1 MARMTQPPLFEPD
14 GSGFRSAPIA
24 RGPWDERM
32 MHGGAPSA
40 LLARTIEAAEPGADL
55 AVTRLTI
62 DFLSGVPLGVVELAA
77 SVVRPGRRF
86 QVVEATLDAGGR
98 HACLARAVRVRRA
111 DIPSAVASPVGAA
124 PPLPPPEQGEP
135 LPLFIESSKELF
147 YPDATEI
154 RQVAGELGS
163 GAVAAWIRLR
173 GEVVAGEA
181 PSQLARVAAAAD
193 FANGLSWILPWR
205 DWLFV
210 NTELTIHLRARA
222 GRRVDRRRRADVVVG
237 GGVRPIDGDAARPR
251 GSLRRLRAVAVRRT
265 TLMHRNRPPG
275 DRWMSARNVGHVI
288 DRFRR

>member
-1 MARMTQPPLFEPD
+1 MERVTESAQPLFQRD
-14 GSGFRSAPIA
+14 GAGFQSAPIV

-55 AVTRLTI
+55 VVTRLTI
-62 DFLSGVPLGVVELAA
+62 DFLSGVPLGRVDVAA

-111 DIPSAVASPVGAA
+111 DIPSAVASPVDGA

-135 LPLFIESSKELF
+135 LPLFIESSQELF

-210 NTELTIHLRARA
+210 NTELTIHLAREPA
-222 GRRVDRRRRADVVVG
+222 GEWIGVDARTSSSAAGFGLSTATLHDLEG
-237 GGVRPIDGDAARPR
+237 PFGVCAQSLFVEPR
-251 GSLRRLRAVAVRRT
+251 
-265 TLMHRNRPPG
+265 
-275 DRWMSARNVGHVI
+275 
-288 DRFRR
+288 